1 MAPHRE
7 TQGEPVGG
15 HLTVDSNDL
24 REVQHKNWD
33 SAAVGWNEWREFND
47 RADAHISQR
56 LVELAGVRPGSRVLD
71 VAAGYGE
78 PALTA
83 ARRAG
88 QEGSVVATDIS
99 AEMLAFGRERAA
111 AAGLGNVEFV
121 ESDASSLDFAPGSFD
136 AAVSRWGIIFEP
148 DAEAAAARIRG
159 FLESGAR
166 MAISSWGKPD
176 QVPFLSIPMRTTME
190 RLGVPPP
197 PAGTPGPLSRPTPA
211 ALGGV
216 LEGGGFS
223 EVAVEQAEV
232 TFEFDSPEHFTAY
245 VRAIAAPIRA
255 MIEQH
260 AGEAQEEAW
269 EAITQAA
276 TELAGDSK
284 PLSLSNVVLLASAT
298 A

>member
-1 MAPHRE
+1 MESKAIDAAGFREAQHR
-7 TQGEPVGG
+7 
-15 HLTVDSNDL
+15 
-24 REVQHKNWD
+24 NWD
-33 SAAVGWNEWREFND
+33 AAAVGWKEWSEFND
-47 RADAHISQR
+47 RADRHVSER

-83 ARRAG
+83 ARKAEP
-88 QEGSVVATDIS
+88 EGRVVATDIS

-121 ESDASSLDFAPGSFD
+121 ESDASSLDFPPGSFD

-148 DAEAAAARIRG
+148 EAEAVASRIRG
-159 FLESGAR
+159 FLEPGAR
-166 MAISSWGKPD
+166 MAIASWGEPD
-176 QVPFLSIPMRTTME
+176 QVPFLSLPMKTTRE

-211 ALGGV
+211 AIGAL

-223 EVAVEQAEV
+223 NVAVEQAEV

-269 EAITQAA
+269 DTITQAA
-276 TELAGDSK
+276 ADAGGGSG
-284 PLSLSNVVLLASAT
+284 PLSLSNVVLLASGA

>member
-1 MAPHRE
+1 MESRAIDPVDFRE
-7 TQGEPVGG
+7 A
-15 HLTVDSNDL
+15 
-24 REVQHKNWD
+24 QHKNWD
-33 SAAVGWNEWREFND
+33 SAAVGWKEWSEFND
-47 RADAHISQR
+47 RADAHISER
-56 LVELAGVRPGSRVLD
+56 LVELAGVQSGSRVLD

-83 ARRAG
+83 ARKAG
-88 QEGSVVATDIS
+88 PEGRVVATDIS

-111 AAGLGNVEFV
+111 AAGVSNIEFV
-121 ESDASSLDFAPGSFD
+121 QSDAASLDFERASFD

-148 DAEAAAARIRG
+148 DAEAAAARVRG
-159 FLESGAR
+159 FLKPGAR
-166 MAISSWGKPD
+166 IAISSWGEPD
-176 QVPFLSIPMRTTME
+176 QVPFLSIPMRTTMA

-211 ALGGV
+211 AIGAL

-223 EVAVEQAEV
+223 KVSVVQDAV
-232 TFEFDSPEHFTAY
+232 TFRFDSPEHFTAY

-255 MIEQH
+255 MIGRY

-269 EAITQAA
+269 KAITQAA
-276 TELAGDSK
+276 AEAGGGSK
-284 PLSLSNVVLLASAT
+284 PLKLSNVVLLASAI

>member
-1 MAPHRE
+1 MESNPIDPVHFREAQHR
-7 TQGEPVGG
+7 
-15 HLTVDSNDL
+15 HWN
-24 REVQHKNWD
+24 
-33 SAAVGWNEWREFND
+33 SAAVGWKEWSGFNV
-47 RADAHISQR
+47 RADRHISAR
-56 LVELAGVRPGSRVLD
+56 LVELAGVRSGSRVLD

-88 QEGSVVATDIS
+88 PEGRVVATDIS

-111 AAGLGNVEFV
+111 AAGLGNVEFI
-121 ESDASSLDFAPGSFD
+121 ESDASGLDFPPASFD

-148 DAEAAAARIRG
+148 DAEAAAGRIRG
-159 FLESGAR
+159 FLEPGAR
-166 MAISSWGKPD
+166 IAISSWGEPD
-176 QVPFLSIPMRTTME
+176 QVPFLSIPMRTAME

-211 ALGGV
+211 AIGGL

-223 EVAVEQAEV
+223 EVAVELGEV
-232 TFEFDSPEHFTAY
+232 TFEFDSPQHFTAY
-245 VRAIAAPIRA
+245 IRAIAAPIRA

-260 AGEAQEEAW
+260 PGDAQKETW
-269 EAITQAA
+269 DAITQAA
-276 TELAGDSK
+276 MDAGGGAR
-284 PLSLSNVVLLASAT
+284 PLSFSNVVLLASAT